1 MKKGIILSAIAL
13 CLLALPGKAQEPVRN
28 VEFEMGFGSGAA
40 IWLGKSCA
48 SLEFKMELRCN
59 LPRSHWDL
67 GMYFAVAEA
76 VDGIQYDKVNHLY
89 LDEVTTYMLPIIDYN
104 WRRGK
109 KISYFF
115 GGGLGMYT
123 SRINGYTDAG
133 MCFMPRAG
141 AEFFNRLRLTA
152 DYKWNL
158 QGTYDYLNFS
168 VGFVIGGGRKQ
179 V

>member
-13 CLLALPGKAQEPVRN
+13 CLLALPGKAQEPVRS

-59 LPRSHWDL
+59 LPHPHWDL

-76 VDGIQYDKVNHLY
+76 VDGIQYDKANDLY
-89 LDEVTTYMLPIIDYN
+89 LFEVTTYMLPVIDYN

-109 KISYFF
+109 KISYFVWQI
-115 GGGLGMYT
+115 
-123 SRINGYTDAG
+123 SHHA
-133 MCFMPRAG
+133 PRRRGIFQPPAPDC
-141 AEFFNRLRLTA
+141 RLQMEHPRLIQLSE
-152 DYKWNL
+152 L
-158 QGTYDYLNFS
+158 QCRFCIRRWEKES
-168 VGFVIGGGRKQ
+168 HRA
-179 V
+179 

>member
-109 KISYFF
+109 KMQACAS
-115 GGGLGMYT
+115 
-123 SRINGYTDAG
+123 
-133 MCFMPRAG
+133 CPV
-141 AEFFNRLRLTA
+141 
-152 DYKWNL
+152 
-158 QGTYDYLNFS
+158 QVQNFS
-168 VGFVIGGGRKQ
+168 TACA
-179 V
+179 

>member
-13 CLLALPGKAQEPVRN
+13 CLLALPGKAQEPVRS
-28 VEFEMGFGSGAA
+28 VEFEIGGGGSVAMRQ
-40 IWLGKSCA
+40 GKSYGGME
-48 SLEFKMELRCN
+48 LKMELRCN
-59 LPRSHWDL
+59 IPNSNWDL
-67 GMYFAVAEA
+67 GINFTAGGTMEGV
-76 VDGIQYDKVNHLY
+76 QYDKVNHLY
-89 LDEVTTYMLPIIDYN
+89 LDEVTTYMLPVIDYN

-152 DYKWNL
+152 DYKWNI
-158 QGTYDYLNFS
+158 QGTYNYLNLS
-168 VGFVIGGGRKQ
+168 IGFVFGGGRK
-179 V
+179 

>member
-13 CLLALPGKAQEPVRN
+13 CLLALPGKAQEPVRS

-115 GGGLGMYT
+115 GGGLAILMQACA
-123 SRINGYTDAG
+123 S
-133 MCFMPRAG
+133 CPV
-141 AEFFNRLRLTA
+141 
-152 DYKWNL
+152 
-158 QGTYDYLNFS
+158 QVQNFS
-168 VGFVIGGGRKQ
+168 TACA
-179 V
+179 